1 MSAIQSSP
9 TSNVRWMGA
18 SVSVP
23 WPWTTVLVKS
33 SSTSSVIL
41 RQALRGTPPSAHTS
55 AMNCATAGSV
65 SRRAGKT
72 LWWFPVSTRSLVLD
86 LRSPMKVSP
95 TRLLYIH
102 RYAGYASC
110 GVHSGNDLMLARCR
124 GGNDEIRIDFSG
136 SAHCVDVRRG
146 ERRSR
151 RGRRTH
157 QSVQRDRPDRALG
170 AATPRTGR
178 RRRPAGRPGD
188 HGRGRLGGDHV
199 PRQ

>member
-1 MSAIQSSP
+1 MSVIQSSP
-9 TSNVRWMGA
+9 TSKVRWTGA

-23 WPWTTVLVKS
+23 WPWTAVLVKS

-41 RQALRGTPPSAHTS
+41 RQALRGTPPVAHTS

-72 LWWFPVSTRSLVLD
+72 LLWFPVSTRSLVLD
-86 LRSPMKVSP
+86 LRCPMNVSP

-102 RYAGYASC
+102 RYASGYASC
-110 GVHSGNDLMLARCR
+110 GAHSGNDLMLARCR

-136 SAHCVDVRRG
+136 STHCADARRG

-157 QSVQRDRPDRALG
+157 Q
-170 AATPRTGR
+170 GR
-178 RRRPAGRPGD
+178 SEEHTSELQSPCNLVC
-188 HGRGRLGGDHV
+188 RLLLEKKKHT
-199 PRQ
+199 RQTNCV